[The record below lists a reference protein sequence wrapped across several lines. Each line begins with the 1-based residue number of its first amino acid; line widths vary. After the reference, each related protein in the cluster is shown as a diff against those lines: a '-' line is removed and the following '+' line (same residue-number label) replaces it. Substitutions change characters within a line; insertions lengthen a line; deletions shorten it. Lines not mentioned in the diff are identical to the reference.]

1 VLSSL
6 RSVAICSRKVKDL
19 TKRLRYTLGLI
30 FLLKN
35 WPKVLWRFITRSETE
50 GLFIFRNG
58 LAMRYAQWVEIEE
71 IIGTFVRRD
80 YGKVSKGSVVVDV
93 GASLGSFSLYAAQQ
107 GAKVLAYEPATYSFY
122 LLSQNIRVNRLEGKI
137 EPFEL
142 GVAGRAGKRTFFLTR
157 FSPLSS
163 FFSRRGDKIA
173 VTCVTLQDIFEEN
186 HLKAIDLLKLDCE
199 GAEYEILYRTPADI
213 LKKIKEIR
221 LEYHVLP
228 GKRTNQEDLTDF
240 LLRQGFALVHQRRDA
255 PISGIL
261 WFKRV

>member
-1 VLSSL
+1 M
-6 RSVAICSRKVKDL
+6 KK
-19 TKRLRYTLGLI
+19 LRYLLGLI
-30 FLLKN
+30 FLLEN
-35 WPKVLWRFITRSETE
+35 WPEVLWRFLSKSEAGGFFRFRD
-50 GLFIFRNG
+50 GLT
-58 LAMRYAQWVEIEE
+58 MRYAQWIEVEE
-71 IIGTFVRRD
+71 IIGTFIRRD
-80 YGKVSKGSVVVDV
+80 YGEISSGKVAVDV
-93 GASLGSFSLYAAQQ
+93 GASLGSFSLNAARQ
-107 GAKVLAYEPATYSFY
+107 GAKVLAFEPAPSSFH
-122 LLSQNIRVNRLEGKI
+122 LLSQNTKLNRLESRIK
-137 EPFEL
+137 PFEL

-173 VTCVTLQDIFEEN
+173 VECVTFQDIFEEN

-199 GAEYEILYRTPADI
+199 GAEYEILYRTPAEI

-228 GKRTNQEDLTDF
+228 GKKTNPEDLTDF

-261 WFKRV
+261 WFRRV